1 MKKVK
6 SIIVTGTFILMSVAN
21 SFSQSA
27 ATADAFSK
35 SYQFE
40 TKSDF
45 KSAISSLTPVYD
57 KSSYEMNLRMG
68 WLYYKAGSYKES
80 QGYYQL
86 AIDLKPNAI
95 EAKFGYVYPAY
106 ALGNMNEVIAQY
118 TKILTIDPQNTTA
131 NYRMGMI
138 SYDKKDYQVAYKY
151 FEKVV
156 TLYPFS
162 YDALIMYA
170 WSNYRIGKKDDATI
184 LFNRVLCLSPGDKSA
199 LEGLSMLKK

>member
-1 MKKVK
+1 MRKLK
-6 SIIVTGTFILMSVAN
+6 SIIVAGAFILMSTTN
-21 SFSQSA
+21 LFSQSTS
-27 ATADAFSK
+27 TADAFSK
-35 SYQFE
+35 SYQLE

-45 KSAISSLTPVYD
+45 KGAIEALKTVYD
-57 KSSYEMNLRMG
+57 KSSYELNLRMG
-68 WLYYKAGSYKES
+68 WLNYKAGAYKES
-80 QGYYQL
+80 QNYYQL

-106 ALGNMNEVIAQY
+106 ALGNMNEVVAEY
-118 TKILTIDPQNTTA
+118 NKILVIDPQNTTA

-151 FEKVV
+151 FSKVV

-170 WSNYRIGKKDDATI
+170 WSSYRIGKKMMQK
-184 LFNRVLCLSPGDKSA
+184 NYLSVYCVSPLVINQR
-199 LEGLSMLKK
+199 LEGLTNFKK